1 MWKLHYSSASGQE
14 KGTLNQLKTL
24 INQTLVPHSP
34 DDNMKAAEDFLL
46 VVLHAHVIAAAET
59 LLKDN
64 NEDSVHQLSTK
75 IVSKFVNIWKNSGNR
90 SSDNESDETSDASSD
105 GIFVYASSILT
116 LDLLWM
122 AFYDAIKEGNGEKV
136 LMYWK
141 FLLMVFR
148 KTTTA

>member
-14 KGTLNQLKTL
+14 KGTLYQLKTL
-24 INQTLVPHSP
+24 INRTSVPHSP
-34 DDNMKAAEDFLL
+34 DDNMKVAEDFLL

-59 LLKDN
+59 LLKDNNN

-90 SSDNESDETSDASSD
+90 SSDNESDETSDASSN

-116 LDLLWM
+116 LGLLWM
-122 AFYDAIKEGNGEKV
+122 AFYDAIKEGDGE
-136 LMYWK
+136 
-141 FLLMVFR
+141 R
-148 KTTTA
+148 S